1 MSDWLQKMRD
11 LEPARLRAAWA
22 AVITVAVALGVTISA
37 DTDAIV
43 QAAIVLFAALV
54 PLIQG
59 EATRAK
65 VVPVFKAE
73 RAARRAGQTID
84 RLDEEQVSPAD
95 DEWIDLGGEG

>member
-1 MSDWLQKMRD
+1 MSDWLTRMRN

-37 DTDAIV
+37 DVDRAV

-59 EATRAK
+59 EATRRK
-65 VVPVFKAE
+65 VTPVYKVE
-73 RAARRAGQTID
+73 QDDGVGHGDIP
-84 RLDEEQVSPAD
+84 DE
-95 DEWIDLGGEG
+95 LGGE